1 MFFMLTWMMSLG
13 SREWLRLVSNVQ
25 HFNGK
30 WLGIQALRDD
40 WWALI
45 YSLPYFSFAS
55 IHTLMSRNIGAC
67 KHRENKTKVFS
78 LRARILKTMMLV
90 LQLAL
95 SKWSC
100 LLLTCCVV
108 PIYRKVVHLWS
119 KEFYL
124 VRELDCFSAKVLGTE
139 VTDAPLP
146 SLIFL
151 QCTPSLSKV
160 NRQ

>member
-1 MFFMLTWMMSLG
+1 MFFMLTWMMSLVAG
-13 SREWLRLVSNVQ
+13 NDSDWCQMFSTSMV
-25 HFNGK
+25 NGWESK
-30 WLGIQALRDD
+30 PYETIDGPWSILCPI
-40 WWALI
+40 
-45 YSLPYFSFAS
+45 SLLPL
-55 IHTLMSRNIGAC
+55 HTLMSRNIGAC

-78 LRARILKTMMLV
+78 LCARILKTMMLV

-95 SKWSC
+95 SKWPC